1 MAAKT
6 RQTSTTHATKPT
18 EAQTR
23 TLSATCRRTPGDP
36 FAITA
41 PVDPTYR
48 YRHTDMPYV
57 QLSNADLCREIL
69 GNMDDL

>member
-6 RQTSTTHATKPT
+6 RQPDTPQSTTPPAGAPRPRR
-18 EAQTR
+18 A
-23 TLSATCRRTPGDP
+23 AWRRTPRDP

-48 YRHTDMPYV
+48 YRHTETPYV
-57 QLSNADLCREIL
+57 HPSSTDLCRAIL
-69 GNMDDL
+69 GDMDER